1 MTEED
6 ESLLISQ
13 WMILDSWEKYA
24 NWVTNL
30 VGDVSNSVDAL
41 KNTIFAT
48 LEDNQR
54 AMKALTLANVEN
66 QKALDSM
73 RHDIIALLEW
83 LERRF
88 AESHIL
94 VPPPSPLHDLI
105 TQ

>member
-6 ESLLISQ
+6 ESLSISQ
-13 WMILDSWEKYA
+13 WMILDSLEKYA

-30 VGDVSNSVDAL
+30 VGGVSNSVDAL

-48 LEDNQR
+48 LEDNRR
-54 AMKALTLANVEN
+54 AMKAIILASAEN

-73 RHDIIALLEW
+73 RHDIKALLKW
-83 LERRF
+83 LERWF

-94 VPPPSPLHDLI
+94 FPPPPSLHDLI